1 MTHGLIYTNIGIYL
15 ADGAH
20 SHDRRRVQRDR
31 GGKPA

>member
-15 ADGAH
+15 THGAH
-20 SHDRRRVQRDR
+20 SHDDRRVQRDR